1 MSDPLTA
8 QEQHKRRQA
17 VRELMPR
24 TPFIGGLGIVFER
37 YEPDDVVIRLPFRT
51 DLTND
56 GTYFHGGVIASV
68 MDTAGAAAPWSNH
81 DFDRG
86 TRAATV
92 AMSIQYTDA
101 ARNSPLPRS
110 PQPIPT
116 GTSSL
121 TLCKPTGSSSASA
134 PNVHSGRKNRR
145 RNLAMVTRS
154 AQSPWRKAVG
164 RPAGNAVFQWDLEAV
179 QDRSDHSPCAYHRNE
194 FDENHFVAM

>member
-68 MDTAGAAAPWSNH
+68 MDPPVPPPLGRTTTSTGAPAP
-81 DFDRG
+81 
-86 TRAATV
+86 
-92 AMSIQYTDA
+92 
-101 ARNSPLPRS
+101 PRS
-110 PQPIPT
+110 
-116 GTSSL
+116 
-121 TLCKPTGSSSASA
+121 
-134 PNVHSGRKNRR
+134 R
-145 RNLAMVTRS
+145 
-154 AQSPWRKAVG
+154 
-164 RPAGNAVFQWDLEAV
+164 
-179 QDRSDHSPCAYHRNE
+179 
-194 FDENHFVAM
+194 